1 MDISDREETPYNSIM
16 YQLNDSPKKS
26 TETTTVIMNRYFD
39 SQYFPYSCM
48 KLFGESLGYKRSL
61 PYILGE
67 TYFVPD
73 RGTSKKPASWYA
85 LHHVANSNF
94 NSADKK
100 LTLFTK
106 QHPILTQDTTHV
118 GFEKQ
123 LNVASHLYFTQTKLV
138 EGLFNHFDVSRNRIY
153 RENLV
158 HQRLER
164 VSYQLPS
171 FTAYDFFQFMTFYNA
186 QKSLSTILGEDTPYL
201 DEARSSFRLPK
212 MDK

>member
-1 MDISDREETPYNSIM
+1 M
-16 YQLNDSPKKS
+16 
-26 TETTTVIMNRYFD
+26 
-39 SQYFPYSCM
+39 
-48 KLFGESLGYKRSL
+48 
-61 PYILGE
+61 
-67 TYFVPD
+67 
-73 RGTSKKPASWYA
+73 
-85 LHHVANSNF
+85 
-94 NSADKK
+94 
-100 LTLFTK
+100 TL
-106 QHPILTQDTTHV
+106 DTTHA